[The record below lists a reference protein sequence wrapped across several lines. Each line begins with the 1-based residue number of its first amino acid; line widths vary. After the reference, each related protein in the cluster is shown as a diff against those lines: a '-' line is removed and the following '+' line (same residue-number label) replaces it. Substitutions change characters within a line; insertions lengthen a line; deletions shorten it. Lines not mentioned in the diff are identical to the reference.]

1 MSGEK
6 YLVAVV
12 DDDPR
17 LLESFEDLLE
27 SAGHAAVLFSSAQ
40 DFLGRAEM
48 HALDCLI
55 TDIGMPGMD
64 GFELRR
70 VVRERHPALPVI
82 LVTGRHEITELPQAR
97 QYPLFRKPFDGPTLL
112 AAVDA
117 AVTLKEGPR

>member
-1 MSGEK
+1 MPGEK

-17 LLESFEDLLE
+17 LLESIEELLE
-27 SAGHAAVLFSSAQ
+27 SAGHAASLFSSAQ
-40 DFLGRAEM
+40 DFLRRVEL
-48 HALDCLI
+48 HELDCLI

-64 GFELRR
+64 GFELQRIVKERR
-70 VVRERHPALPVI
+70 PELPVI
-82 LVTGRHEITELPQAR
+82 LMTGRHEITELPQAR

-117 AVTLKEGPR
+117 AVALKEGPR